1 MKIVSS
7 RKPAADGTDGH
18 TLILLELQSEPKR
31 QIDILFQQHDAV
43 SDKFTESFDLILS
56 RHTMIHLYNA
66 DALKVIQNFK
76 DSGSK

>member
-1 MKIVSS
+1 MDVLKNSHIFV
-7 RKPAADGTDGH
+7 
-18 TLILLELQSEPKR
+18 
-31 QIDILFQQHDAV
+31 LFQQHDAV

-66 DALKVIQNFK
+66 DALRVIQNFK